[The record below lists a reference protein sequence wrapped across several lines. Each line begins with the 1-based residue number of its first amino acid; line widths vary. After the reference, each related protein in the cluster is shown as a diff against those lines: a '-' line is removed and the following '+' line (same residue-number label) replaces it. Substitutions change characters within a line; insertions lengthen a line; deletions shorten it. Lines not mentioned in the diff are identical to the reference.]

1 MHNQNLPFAIIAK
14 PFGPICNLDCRYC
27 FYLEKKR
34 LFRDT
39 SRFQMTPEILET
51 FIRQYIESQDVPEV
65 HFSWQGG
72 EPTLLGVDFFQRV
85 VALQDR
91 YANGKKVTN
100 AIQTNG
106 IVLDDGWCEFLANN
120 DFLVGLSVDGPRELH
135 DRYRVDKRQRP
146 TFDAVMRGVGFLK
159 KHGTSFNTLTVVN
172 DVNSQSPLEVYL
184 FLREIG
190 DGFMQFIPL
199 VERKPDHNA
208 KGLGLSLGLPP
219 TPDDKDQT
227 SAATPWS
234 VRPKQLGEFY
244 VRIFDEWVRK
254 DVGKVF
260 VQFFDVALGNWMGAG
275 SGLCQFAPRCGHA
288 AALEHNG
295 DLYACDHYVY
305 PKHKI
310 GNTLESSLSELMA
323 SARQQKFGNDKRDLL
338 PQYCRECEIL
348 FACNGDCPKHRF
360 IKTPDGESGLSYL
373 CTAYRRVFKHM
384 GPYMGAMA
392 NLVRSGR
399 EAAQILEY
407 VAEEDR
413 QKRFS
418 TAKRNDPCP
427 CGSGRKYKKC
437 CGTPV

>member
-51 FIRQYIESQDVPEV
+51 FIRQYIESQDVPAV

-305 PKHKI
+305 PKHKT

-437 CGTPV
+437 CGAPV

>member
-1 MHNQNLPFAIIAK
+1 
-14 PFGPICNLDCRYC
+14 
-27 FYLEKKR
+27 
-34 LFRDT
+34 
-39 SRFQMTPEILET
+39 MTPEILET

-305 PKHKI
+305 PKHKT

>member
-305 PKHKI
+305 PKHKT

>member
-51 FIRQYIESQDVPEV
+51 FIRQYIESQDVPAV

-227 SAATPWS
+227 STATPWS

-413 QKRFS
+413 LKQFS